1 MKTYLVVEDSH
12 DVALLRAMLP
22 PETLRST
29 HLIVGGSKSSA
40 VSLARSLISDRGD
53 PLLLVM
59 DADTVHQESMSEQE
73 QEIRAL
79 LGAVA
84 IHTPYDVILAV
95 PQLEVVLFHD
105 LDLLAKNLQRSLD
118 HEVAVHA
125 VYEPQ
130 KTLNTL
136 FQQSPRQIQDFEQ
149 FLRLLDATARERLAQ
164 HPLIQKIVAFVANA
178 EVIPAV

>member
-1 MKTYLVVEDSH
+1 MKTYLVVEGSTDASI
-12 DVALLRAMLP
+12 LRALLP

-29 HLIVGGSKSSA
+29 HLIVGGGTSSA

-59 DADTVHQESMSEQE
+59 DADTVHHESMSEQA
-73 QEIRAL
+73 QEIREL

-105 LDLLAKNLQRSLD
+105 LDLLANTLQLPLD

-130 KTLNTL
+130 QTLNAL
-136 FQQSPRQIQDFEQ
+136 FQQSPRQIQDQEQ
-149 FLRLLDATARERLAQ
+149 FVRLLDATARTRLAQ
-164 HPLIQKIVAFVANA
+164 HPLIQKIVTFVATA
-178 EVIPAV
+178 EIISAV